1 MPTQCAAHVVQRTM
15 RGHLVFGCM
24 RCIQPNIEQP
34 QFLLVLSSN
43 IGESWLVPLES
54 IITSQ
59 RHALSPLHLRENS
72 PLAYDDT
79 LLRALYLHRS
89 CTSLQ
94 NSSFHDTSQFLLL
107 MIPRQLQGKRTV
119 YGVVAAVV
127 IWALFFYSGSFLGAP
142 ASVVYVDLATGQVLA
157 QKPQQVAE
165 KPPVQENAPVQK
177 PQDSSW
183 VAQEQGTAPGDCVIP
198 GPRANATFVTLARNS
213 ELYDL
218 VKAIRNVEDRFNRKF
233 HYDWVFLNDEP
244 FTDEFKRVTGSIVSG
259 TAKYGLVPKEHWSY
273 PDWIDQSK
281 AAASRKKMK
290 EEGII
295 YGDLESYRHMCR
307 YESGFFWRHPLMNEY
322 EWYWRVEP
330 GIQIHCDLDYDLFRY
345 MEENNKVYG
354 FTITIHEFIK
364 TIPTLWDRTKEFLKA
379 HPEHVAE
386 NNLME
391 FISEDKGETY
401 NLCHFWSN
409 FEVASLK
416 FWRSKAYTEYFDFL
430 DKTGGFFYERWG
442 DAPVHSIAASL
453 FLPKDKIHFFED
465 VGYNHGVY
473 TQCPLNEEFRTNHKC
488 SCDPESDFT
497 FRPYACGKQYFKAM
511 GLEKPPNW
519 EKYST

>member
-1 MPTQCAAHVVQRTM
+1 
-15 RGHLVFGCM
+15 
-24 RCIQPNIEQP
+24 
-34 QFLLVLSSN
+34 
-43 IGESWLVPLES
+43 
-54 IITSQ
+54 
-59 RHALSPLHLRENS
+59 
-72 PLAYDDT
+72 
-79 LLRALYLHRS
+79 
-89 CTSLQ
+89 
-94 NSSFHDTSQFLLL
+94 

-142 ASVVYVDLATGQVLA
+142 ASVVYVDSATGQVLA

-409 FEVASLK
+409 FENNNMAWISDDNGNTYNGCHFWSNFEVAAMKLWQSEAYLK
-416 FWRSKAYTEYFDFL
+416 YFEYL
-430 DKTGGFFYERWG
+430 DKAGGFFYERWG
-442 DAPVHSIAASL
+442 DAPVHSIGASL
-453 FLPKDKIHFFED
+453 FIPKDKIHFFGD
-465 VGYNHGVY
+465 VGYFHVPFNN
-473 TQCPLNEEFRTNHKC
+473 CPVDEETRLSKKC
-488 SCDPESDFT
+488 VCNPKDDFT
-497 FRPYACGKQYFKAM
+497 WRGYSCTPKFFKVHGLTRPKG
-511 GLEKPPNW
+511 W
-519 EKYST
+519 ENFTQ